1 MRRGA
6 ICSRRAD
13 AVRKVTVGP
22 GIIPGRRPVL
32 LDMTTS
38 LDTAPAIQLD
48 EAAQDLLFRGARTA
62 NAFTDEPVT
71 DEQLQAIYDLVKW
84 APTSMNNQ
92 PLRVVVLRSEEA
104 KARLIPLLG
113 EGNQA
118 KTAAAPA
125 VALLAADVDFHD
137 ELPKLFPHFPG
148 ARDLF
153 ADESARVG
161 TAELNAGLQIG
172 YLILGIRAAGLAAG
186 PMTGFDA
193 DAISKEFFPDGKHR
207 VMVAINMGK
216 PAENAWYDRLPRL
229 AFEEVVETL

>member
-1 MRRGA
+1 
-6 ICSRRAD
+6 
-13 AVRKVTVGP
+13 
-22 GIIPGRRPVL
+22 
-32 LDMTTS
+32 MTTS
-38 LDTAPAIQLD
+38 FDTAQAIQID
-48 EAAQDLLFRGARTA
+48 EAAQDLLFREARTA

-71 DEQLQAIYDLVKW
+71 DEQLRAIYDLVKW

-92 PLRVVVLRSEEA
+92 PLRIVVLRSEEA
-104 KARLIPLLG
+104 KARLVPLLA

-153 ADESARVG
+153 TDEDARIG
-161 TAELNAGLQIG
+161 TAELNASLQIG
-172 YLILGIRAAGLAAG
+172 YFILGIRAAGLAAG

-193 DAISKEFFPDGKHR
+193 EAISKEFFPDGRHR
-207 VMVAINMGK
+207 VLVAVNIGK
-216 PAENAWYDRLPRL
+216 PAENAWMDRLPRL
-229 AFEEVVETL
+229 DYDEVVTPL

>member
-1 MRRGA
+1 
-6 ICSRRAD
+6 
-13 AVRKVTVGP
+13 
-22 GIIPGRRPVL
+22 
-32 LDMTTS
+32 MTTS
-38 LDTAPAIQLD
+38 FDTAQAIQID
-48 EAAQDLLFRGARTA
+48 EAAQDLLFREARTA

-71 DEQLQAIYDLVKW
+71 DEQLLAIYDLVKW

-92 PLRVVVLRSEEA
+92 PLRIVVLRSEEA
-104 KARLIPLLG
+104 KARLVPLLA

-153 ADESARVG
+153 TDEDARIG
-161 TAELNAGLQIG
+161 TAELNASLQIG
-172 YLILGIRAAGLAAG
+172 YFILGIRAAGLAAG

-193 DAISKEFFPDGKHR
+193 EAISKEFFPDGRHR
-207 VMVAINMGK
+207 VLVAVNIGK
-216 PAENAWYDRLPRL
+216 PAENAWMDRLPRL
-229 AFEEVVETL
+229 DYDEVVTTL

>member
-1 MRRGA
+1 
-6 ICSRRAD
+6 
-13 AVRKVTVGP
+13 
-22 GIIPGRRPVL
+22 
-32 LDMTTS
+32 MTTS
-38 LDTAPAIQLD
+38 FDTAQAIQID
-48 EAAQDLLFRGARTA
+48 EAAQDLLFREARTA

-71 DEQLQAIYDLVKW
+71 DEQLLAIYDLVKW

-92 PLRVVVLRSEEA
+92 PLRIVVLRSEEA
-104 KARLIPLLG
+104 KARLVPLLA

-153 ADESARVG
+153 TDEDARIG
-161 TAELNAGLQIG
+161 TAELNASLQIG
-172 YLILGIRAAGLAAG
+172 YFILGIRAAGLAAG

-193 DAISKEFFPDGKHR
+193 EAISDEFFPDGRHR
-207 VMVAINMGK
+207 VLVAVNIGK
-216 PAENAWYDRLPRL
+216 PAENAWMDRLPRL
-229 AFEEVVETL
+229 DYDEVVTTL